1 MAGSLCCA
9 VGLPNVG
16 EYGDPHLLVELAQE
30 AEAAGWEGAFVW
42 DHVAYREHGWPVADP
57 YVTVAAIAATTDSIR
72 IGVLVSAVAR
82 RRPAKLARELASLD
96 VLSGGRLVVGA
107 GLGSQG
113 EQEFAALGEDPDPR
127 VRAAKLDEGL
137 AIVDGLWRGE
147 PFAFDGE
154 HLRVDVREPFLPRP
168 VQRPRPPVWIAGRW
182 PAKPGFRRAARWDG
196 AFPTF
201 ADLPRDATPEPEQ
214 LAEVLAFVRAQRD
227 ASGIDPALPCD
238 LVAEGLSDGPD
249 AARLAAYRDAGLTWW
264 IEKLGWFRGPLD
276 LMRKRIALGPPCAG

>member
-1 MAGSLCCA
+1 MAAAVRCA

-16 EYGDPHLLVELAQE
+16 EYGDPRLLVELAE
-30 AEAAGWEGAFVW
+30 AAEAAGWDGAFVW
-42 DHVAYREHGWPVADP
+42 DHVAYREPGWPVADP
-57 YVTVAAIAATTDSIR
+57 YVTVAAIATRTERIR
-72 IGVLVSAVAR
+72 LGVLVSAVAR
-82 RRPAKLARELASLD
+82 RRPSKLARELASLD
-96 VLSGGRLVVGA
+96 VLSEGRLVVGA

-127 VRAAKLDEGL
+127 VRARKLDEGL

-147 PFAFDGE
+147 PFAFAGE

-201 ADLPRDATPEPEQ
+201 ADLPRDATPAPEQ
-214 LAEVLAFVRAQRD
+214 LAEVLAFVREQRRAAGVAD
-227 ASGIDPALPCD
+227 TAPFD
-238 LVAEGLSDGPD
+238 LVVEGLSDGPD
-249 AARLAAYRDAGLTWW
+249 AARLATYAGAGLTWW

-276 LMRKRIALGPPCAG
+276 QMRERIAAGPPA

>member
-1 MAGSLCCA
+1 MVAAVRCA

-16 EYGDPHLLVELAQE
+16 EYGDPRLLVALAQA
-30 AEAAGWEGAFVW
+30 AEEAGWDGAFVW

-57 YVTVAAIAATTDSIR
+57 YVTVAAIAARTERIR
-72 IGVLVSAVAR
+72 LGVLVSAVAR
-82 RRPAKLARELASLD
+82 RRPSKLARELASLD
-96 VLSGGRLVVGA
+96 VLSQGRLVVGA

-113 EQEFAALGEDPDPR
+113 EQEFAALGEDPDPK
-127 VRAAKLDEGL
+127 VRARKLDEGL

-147 PFAFDGE
+147 PFAFEGE

-214 LAEVLAFVRAQRD
+214 LAEVLAFVREQR
-227 ASGIDPALPCD
+227 AATGIDADAPYD
-238 LVAEGLSDGPD
+238 LVVEGLSDGPD
-249 AARLAAYRDAGLTWW
+249 ATRLATYADAGLTWW
-264 IEKLGWFRGPLD
+264 IEKLGWFRGPLEQ
-276 LMRKRIALGPPCAG
+276 MRARIAAGPPSA